1 LRFKEE
7 KMLDKDELFYRALEL
22 FTDKGTKFTMDELAK
37 SLGISKRT
45 LYENVR
51 SKEDL
56 SVFVVERYFE
66 IVEERQRPVREDA
79 SLEPVE
85 KLRRLL
91 TTTPTMPRAL
101 LRMDSFR
108 VEYRRAYALLDARL
122 TEGWENT
129 FRVMDEAV
137 AAGKLRPFDKE
148 LFARLYASGIEG
160 IITDFGSSGSATFNE
175 MQSKFVDILLFGIT
189 A

>member
-1 LRFKEE
+1 
-7 KMLDKDELFYRALEL
+7 
-22 FTDKGTKFTMDELAK
+22 
-37 SLGISKRT
+37 
-45 LYENVR
+45 
-51 SKEDL
+51 
-56 SVFVVERYFE
+56 
-66 IVEERQRPVREDA
+66 
-79 SLEPVE
+79 
-85 KLRRLL
+85 
-91 TTTPTMPRAL
+91 
-101 LRMDSFR
+101 MDSFR